1 MVEPARAHLLLVR
14 TVLDIMAELQ
24 TQRTREIAKII
35 LGYSGGGA
43 AELESPYENHSPGLG
58 LGCQDPDS
66 PVLCRP
72 RAPSWHARE
81 PRGARSVAAFLK
93 NMSCTE
99 KYFAYNEHGWQVC
112 GGAGQEDL
120 LLLHV

>member
-1 MVEPARAHLLLVR
+1 MSCDWWSPARAHPWLAR

-43 AELESPYENHSPGLG
+43 AELESPYENHHPGLG
-58 LGCQDPDS
+58 SSDPDS
-66 PVLCRP
+66 PVMCRP

-81 PRGARSVAAFLK
+81 PRGARSVYI
-93 NMSCTE
+93 
-99 KYFAYNEHGWQVC
+99 KYIF
-112 GGAGQEDL
+112 
-120 LLLHV
+120 

>member
-1 MVEPARAHLLLVR
+1 MSCDWWSPARAHLLLVR

-43 AELESPYENHSPGLG
+43 AELESPYENHHPGLG
-58 LGCQDPDS
+58 SSDPDS
-66 PVLCRP
+66 PVMCRP

-81 PRGARSVAAFLK
+81 PRGARSVYI
-93 NMSCTE
+93 
-99 KYFAYNEHGWQVC
+99 KYIF
-112 GGAGQEDL
+112 
-120 LLLHV
+120 